1 MFGRF
6 GVHKEVIAIGEMS
19 KFTEDMPWIWFSL
32 VDNFSIIFSHL
43 TESSMTDS
51 LSS

>member
-1 MFGRF
+1 MDDFRE
-6 GVHKEVIAIGEMS
+6 HKEVIAIGEMF
-19 KFTEDMPWIWFSL
+19 KFTEDMSWIWFSL
-32 VDNFSIIFSHL
+32 VDYFSILFSRL